1 MFSVRSLPQA
11 HRAARTRAHGATA
24 RRTRTAALTAAAA
37 ALALTAFSGLSGQAD
52 AAAGVQHLAVPAY
65 FNPSDAAGAGF
76 WTQIDRAGSQVG
88 IAVANPSNGPGTA
101 ADSGYASAV
110 HGASAAGVKVL
121 GYVDTGYFGTT
132 GRTTRGGQTS
142 VAAWTAQ
149 INADVANWYAWYGSS
164 GLAGIFFDDAL
175 GDCGSGNAHVNLYT
189 GINSTTK
196 QAHPGAFT
204 VDNPGSPAES
214 CYASAADVLVMFE
227 NTYSAYTAWAAPA
240 WELSYGDSGKFWHL
254 VYDTPAQSD
263 MDNAVALSKQRNA
276 GYLYVT
282 ADNLPNPWDTLPTGT
297 YWSDELAKAGSAGS
311 GGTGGTGGGTCG
323 TTAGSGAITSYSACV
338 SSGSA
343 VLKATFNSAESF
355 HHAFVNTDGNT
366 ATGYQLPA
374 PSASPLG
381 ADYMIENGSLYRSTS
396 TGWAWTAAAPAPTT
410 TVSGTTY
417 TWTLPL
423 SALGSP
429 AGTVQAEFNAGTA
442 YTPVVSFSAS

>member
-1 MFSVRSLPQA
+1 MSSLRSL
-11 HRAARTRAHGATA
+11 ARIRPRRRGITA
-24 RRTRTAALTAAAA
+24 RRTTAAATA
-37 ALALTAFSGLSGQAD
+37 AVAVALALTVFSALSGQAS

-65 FNPSDAAGAGF
+65 FNPADAAGGGF
-76 WTQIDRAGSQVG
+76 WDRIDQAGSGVG
-88 IAVANPSNGPGTA
+88 IAVANPDNGPGGA
-101 ADSGYASAV
+101 VDSGYASAV
-110 HGASAAGVKVL
+110 SAAAGAGVKVL

-132 GRTTRGGQTS
+132 GRTTREGGTS

-149 INADVANWYAWYGSS
+149 INADVANWYSWYGSS

-196 QAHPGAFT
+196 QAHPGALT

-227 NTYSAYTAWAAPA
+227 DTYSVYASWTAPD
-240 WELSYGDSGKFWHL
+240 WELNYANPDKFWHL
-254 VYDTPAQSD
+254 VYGTPAQAD

-282 ADNLPNPWDTLPTGT
+282 PDSLPNPWDTLPTGA
-297 YWSDELAKAGSAGS
+297 YWSDELARAGSAGS
-311 GGTGGTGGGTCG
+311 GGSGGGGTGCTAA
-323 TTAGSGAITSYSACV
+323 AGSGAITSYSACA
-338 SSGSA
+338 SA
-343 VLKATFNSAESF
+343 GTAVFKATFNSSESF
-355 HHAFVNTDGNT
+355 HHVFINTDGNT

-374 PSASPLG
+374 PSSLPLG
-381 ADYMIENGSLYRSTS
+381 AEYMIENGSLYRSTS
-396 TGWAWTAAAPAPTT
+396 TGWAWTGATPAPST
-410 TVSGTTY
+410 TVSGSTY

-429 AGTVQAEFNAGTA
+429 SGTQQVEFNAGTV

>member
-1 MFSVRSLPQA
+1 VFSIRSIL
-11 HRAARTRAHGATA
+11 RTRPRRGA
-24 RRTRTAALTAAAA
+24 AALTAAAA
-37 ALALTAFSGLSGQAD
+37 ALALAASGALSGQAS

-65 FNPSDAAGAGF
+65 FNPSDAAGSGL
-76 WTQIDRAGSQVG
+76 WTQIDQAGSRVG

-110 HGASAAGVKVL
+110 RNASAAGAKVL

-132 GRTTRGGQTS
+132 GRTTRDGRTS

-149 INADVANWYAWYGSS
+149 IDADVANWYAWYGSS

-175 GDCGSGNAHVNLYT
+175 GDCGSGDAHVNLYT

-227 NTYSAYTAWAAPA
+227 NTYSVYSTWTAPD
-240 WELSYGDSGKFWHL
+240 WELNYGNPDKFWHL
-254 VYDTPAQSD
+254 VYDTPTQSD
-263 MDNAVALSKQRNA
+263 MDNAVALSKQRDA

-282 ADNLPNPWDTLPTGT
+282 PDDLPNPWDTLPTGA
-297 YWSDELAKAGSAGS
+297 YWSDELAEAGATGSGGS
-311 GGTGGTGGGTCG
+311 GGTTGGGG
-323 TTAGSGAITSYSACV
+323 TTCATAPGSGAITAYSACA
-338 SSGSA
+338 SSGTA
-343 VLKATFNSAESF
+343 VFKATFNSSESF
-355 HHAFVNTDGNT
+355 HHVFLDTDGDT

-381 ADYMIENGSLYRSTS
+381 ADWMIENGALYRSTS
-396 TGWAWTAAAPAPTT
+396 TGWAWTASATAPTT
-410 TVSGTTY
+410 TVSGSTY
-417 TWTLPL
+417 TWSLPL

-429 AGTVQAEFNAGTA
+429 AAARVEFNAGTA
-442 YTPVVSFSAS
+442 YTPVVSLTAG